1 MDVRPIMP
9 LAVVAALVSAAAG
22 CAGQPDASPPASPT
36 QTPGPQPL
44 TVTIAAAGDILPHAP
59 VNASAAEYAQG
70 TGGDFD
76 YAPMFAD
83 VAPLLS
89 AADLAL
95 CHLET
100 PLSTDN
106 TNLSRPRQ
114 LVFNSPHEVALG
126 LAESGFDGC

>member
-36 QTPGPQPL
+36 QNPGPPPR
-44 TVTIAAAGDILPHAP
+44 TVTLAAAGDILRCAP
-59 VNASAAEYAQG
+59 VNASAAEYAQA
-70 TGGDFD
+70 TGGVFD

-95 CHLET
+95 CHLAT
-100 PLSTDN
+100 PLTTDN
-106 TNLSRPRQ
+106 PNRSRARQ
-114 LVFNSPHEVALG
+114 LVFNSPHEVA
-126 LAESGFDGC
+126 